1 MQPVYT
7 VALVPNV
14 RAAVYTT
21 AAPGRYL
28 IAVEEAAQC
37 CLS

>member
-1 MQPVYT
+1 MINPVHA

-28 IAVEEAAQC
+28 IAVEEAA
-37 CLS
+37 